1 MHTRPATQSKVWPY
15 GFTPALSLV
24 NRSLKLDFAFGKP
37 GAARRSVL
45 DVRGGEHVAELLGEP
60 QASTLP
66 IFAWSHTLRG
76 CT

>member
-15 GFTPALSLV
+15 GITPARSLI

-37 GAARRSVL
+37 GAARRSESVL

-60 QASTLP
+60 HSRRAHASL
-66 IFAWSHTLRG
+66 
-76 CT
+76 